1 MPTQTPIRTCSDLDA
16 SAPLNAVE
24 TNCRPTAQIAV
35 FRNVFSVIL
44 HIDMNAEYEDAIPS
58 DIITFS
64 AVAESNPK
72 LKSRKEKLVLE
83 ASKHYRI
90 IS

>member
-1 MPTQTPIRTCSDLDA
+1 MPPKEGLPTQTPIRTCSDLDA

-24 TNCRPTAQIAV
+24 TNCRPTAKIAV

-44 HIDMNAEYEDAIPS
+44 YIDMN
-58 DIITFS
+58 
-64 AVAESNPK
+64 AESNPK

-83 ASKHYRI
+83 AFKHYRI
-90 IS
+90 IGGGRNEIF